1 MAECGPLLE
10 LDDVRQR
17 LQLWSAS
24 DAGVQA
30 IAVERIVGTSDRCC
44 DFDRCFK
51 PLRGDLGERVGAVA
65 RAFGDGGFS
74 PIEVVQVDRAYFVV
88 DGHKRVAAARMLSVD
103 SIDAHVT
110 RLPTPLSIDEHVDQ
124 AGVALLEA
132 ENRFRSASGLAPRIR
147 CLSPAGFGEL
157 TEAIKAHGYDLMR
170 ERGELL
176 DDHDVAADWYTRDY
190 LPTLE
195 AARRNGLAE
204 LLSCC
209 PEGELYLALHRQARA
224 LTEAEENRA
233 RAAAD
238 QLAREHRDSA
248 HSRRLG
254 FLRRRA

>member
-1 MAECGPLLE
+1 MADCGPLLE

-30 IAVERIVGTSDRCC
+30 IAVAHIVGTSDRCC

-51 PLRGDLGERVGAVA
+51 PLREGLGKRVSDVA
-65 RAFGDGGFS
+65 RAFENDGFS

-88 DGHKRVAAARMLSVD
+88 DGHKRVAAARRLGVE

-110 RLPTPLSIDEHVDQ
+110 RLPTPYSIDEHIDR

-132 ENRFRSASGLAPRIR
+132 ERRFRATSGLDARIR

-170 ERGELL
+170 ERGELV
-176 DDHDVAADWYTRDY
+176 DERDVAAHWYTRDY
-190 LPTLE
+190 KPTLE
-195 AARRNGLAE
+195 AADRGGLAA
-204 LLSCC
+204 LLTCC
-209 PEGELYLALHRQARA
+209 PEGELYLVLHRQARA
-224 LTEAEENRA
+224 LSEAEEDRA
-233 RAAAD
+233 TAAAD
-238 QLAREHRDSA
+238 QLVQEHQRGA
-248 HSRRLG
+248 GRGRVG
-254 FLRRRA
+254 FLRRRT